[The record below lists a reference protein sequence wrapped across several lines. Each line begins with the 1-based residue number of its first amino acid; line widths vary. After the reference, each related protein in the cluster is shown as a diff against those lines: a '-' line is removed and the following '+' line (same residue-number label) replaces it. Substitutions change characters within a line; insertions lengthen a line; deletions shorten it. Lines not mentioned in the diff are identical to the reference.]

1 MMVFKKSIPRRKVLK
16 GIGAT
21 LALPLLD
28 GMIPAFAGP
37 ADTAA
42 KPVRRMGFVY
52 VPNGII
58 PASWRPTIE
67 GLGFEI
73 TPIMEA
79 LTPFREHLLVLSGLD
94 QKHADPGPFG
104 EGGGAPH
111 SLTGGAYLTGVFP
124 KQSEGVNI
132 RAGVSVDQIAAKE
145 LGKQTHL
152 ASLELGLDPVEA
164 SGYCEGGYS
173 CAYLNTISWRTPT
186 TPMPM
191 EDRPRAVFERLF
203 GDSET
208 TNSAERLARAEENRS
223 LLDFVTE
230 DTASL
235 SKGLTPADRNKLN
248 EYLDAVR
255 DVERRIQLAEQQAS
269 REIPTLE
276 RPAAGFP
283 ASFEDYAKLMFDLQ
297 VLAYQTDL
305 TRIITFMMAHERSGR
320 SYREVGVPDSHH
332 GVSHHRNDPV
342 NIEKLVRINTY
353 HVKLFSYYVEKLRAT
368 RDGDGSLL
376 DHTMIVYGSGINNSN
391 EHTHDNLPT
400 LVVGGAGGKVKG
412 GRHLRSPLGT
422 PMTNLY
428 VSMLNIMGIPV
439 EKFGDCNGKLD
450 LLSVG

>member
-1 MMVFKKSIPRRKVLK
+1 MMVFKKAIPRRTFLRGV
-16 GIGAT
+16 GAT

-42 KPVRRMGFVY
+42 KPILRMGFVY

-58 PASWRPTIE
+58 PGSWRPSVE
-67 GLGFEI
+67 GAGFEMTRI
-73 TPIMEA
+73 LEP
-79 LTPFREHLLVLSGLD
+79 LTPFRDQLLVLSGLD
-94 QKHADPGPFG
+94 QKPANPGPG
-104 EGGGAPH
+104 GVGGGAPH
-111 SLTGGAYLTGVFP
+111 SLTGGAYLTGVSP
-124 KQSEGVNI
+124 RQTEGLNI
-132 RAGVSVDQIAAKE
+132 RAGVSVDQIAARQ
-145 LGKQTHL
+145 LGKQTQL

-173 CAYLNTISWRTPT
+173 CTYINTISWRTAT

-191 EDRPRAVFERLF
+191 EDRPRTVFERLF

-208 TNSAERLARAEENRS
+208 TNPAERLARIEENRS

-230 DTASL
+230 DAASL
-235 SKGLTPADRNKLN
+235 SAGLMPSDRGKLN

-276 RPAAGFP
+276 RPAGGFP
-283 ASFEDYAKLMFDLQ
+283 ASYEDYAKLMFDLQ
-297 VLAYQTDL
+297 VLAYQTDM
-305 TRIITFMMAHERSGR
+305 TRVITFMLAHERSGR
-320 SYREVGVPDSHH
+320 SYREIGVPDAHH

-342 NIEKLVRINTY
+342 NIEKLVKINTY
-353 HVKLFSYYVEKLRAT
+353 HVKLFSYYLEKLRST

-391 EHTHDNLPT
+391 EHTHDNLPIAM
-400 LVVGGAGGKVKG
+400 VGGGCGKIKG

-422 PMTNLY
+422 PMANLY
-428 VSMLNIMGIPV
+428 LSMLDMMGIPV
-439 EKFGDCNGKLD
+439 DKFGDATGKLE
-450 LLSVG
+450 LLSIA

>member
-1 MMVFKKSIPRRKVLK
+1 MMVFKKVIPRRRFLK
-16 GIGAT
+16 GLGAT
-21 LALPLLD
+21 VALPLLD
-28 GMIPAFAGP
+28 GMIPALAGP
-37 ADTAA
+37 TDQAA
-42 KPVRRMGFVY
+42 KPVVRMGVVY
-52 VPNGII
+52 APNGII
-58 PASWRPTIE
+58 AASWRPATE
-67 GLGFEI
+67 GAGFEM
-73 TPIMEA
+73 TPIMEPLA
-79 LTPFREHLLVLSGLD
+79 RFRKYMLVLSGLD

-145 LGKQTHL
+145 LGKQTQL

-164 SGYCEGGYS
+164 AGYCEGGYS

-208 TNSAERLARAEENRS
+208 TNPAERLARIEENRS

-230 DTASL
+230 DTSSL
-235 SKGLTPADRNKLN
+235 ARGLTPADRSKLN

-269 REIPTLE
+269 REIPTIE
-276 RPAAGFP
+276 RPASGFP
-283 ASFEDYAKLMFDLQ
+283 ASYEDYAKLMFDLQ
-297 VLAYQTDL
+297 VLAYQTDM
-305 TRIITFMMAHERSGR
+305 TRIITFMLAHERSGR
-320 SYREVGVPDSHH
+320 SYREIGVPDSHH

-353 HVKLFSYYVEKLRAT
+353 HVKLFSYYLERLAAT
-368 RDGDGSLL
+368 KEGNGSLL
-376 DHTMIVYGSGINNSN
+376 DHAAILYGSGINNSN

-400 LVVGGAGGKVKG
+400 LLVGGAGGKIKG
-412 GRHLRSPLGT
+412 GRHFRSPLGT
-422 PMTNLY
+422 PISNLY
-428 VSMLNIMGIPV
+428 VSMLNIIGVPV

-450 LLSVG
+450 LLSVA

>member
-1 MMVFKKSIPRRKVLK
+1 M
-16 GIGAT
+16 GAT

-28 GMIPAFAGP
+28 SMVPALAGP
-37 ADTAA
+37 SDTAA
-42 KPVRRMGFVY
+42 KPVLRMGIVY

-58 PASWRPTIE
+58 ATSWRPKIE
-67 GLGFEI
+67 GRDFEI
-73 TPIMEA
+73 TPIMEP
-79 LTPFREHLLVLSGLD
+79 LKPYRDHLLVLSGLD

-132 RAGVSVDQIAAKE
+132 RAGVSMDQIAAKE
-145 LGKQTHL
+145 LGKQTQL

-164 SGYCEGGYS
+164 AGYCEGGYS

-191 EDRPRAVFERLF
+191 EDRPRTVFERLF

-208 TNSAERLARAEENRS
+208 TNPAERRARAEENRS

-235 SKGLTPADRNKLN
+235 SKTLGAADRNKLN

-255 DVERRIQLAEQQAS
+255 DVERRMQLAEQQAS
-269 REIPTLE
+269 REIPTLD
-276 RPAAGFP
+276 RPATGFP
-283 ASFEDYAKLMFDLQ
+283 ASFEEYAKLMFDLQ

-320 SYREVGVPDSHH
+320 SYREVDVPDSHH

-353 HVKLFSYYVEKLRAT
+353 HVKLFSYYVDKLRST

-376 DHTMIVYGSGINNSN
+376 DHSMILYGSGINNSN
-391 EHTHDNLPT
+391 EHTHDNLPI
-400 LVVGGAGGKVKG
+400 LLVGGAGGKVKG

-428 VSMLNIMGIPV
+428 VSMLNIMGLPI
-439 EKFGDCNGKLD
+439 EKFGDADGKLD
-450 LLSVG
+450 LLSVA

>member
-1 MMVFKKSIPRRKVLK
+1 MMAFKKAIPRRRFLRGV
-16 GIGAT
+16 GAT
-21 LALPLLD
+21 VALPLLD
-28 GMIPAFAGP
+28 GMIPALAGP
-37 ADTAA
+37 ADTIT
-42 KPVRRMGFVY
+42 KQVLRMGIVY

-58 PASWRPTIE
+58 AANWRPSIE
-67 GLGFEI
+67 GSGFEM
-73 TPIMEA
+73 TPIMEP
-79 LTPFREHLLVLSGLD
+79 LTPFREYLLVLSGLD

-132 RAGVSVDQIAAKE
+132 RAGVSVDQIAARE
-145 LGKQTHL
+145 LGKQTQL

-173 CAYLNTISWRTPT
+173 CTYLNTISWRTPT

-191 EDRPRAVFERLF
+191 EDRPRAIFERLF

-208 TNSAERLARAEENRS
+208 TDSAERQTRIAQNRS
-223 LLDFVTE
+223 LLDFVNE
-230 DTASL
+230 DTANLAKS
-235 SKGLTPADRNKLN
+235 LTPADRHKLN

-255 DVERRIQLAEQQAS
+255 DVERRIQLAEQQAA
-269 REIPTLE
+269 RELPPLE
-276 RPAAGFP
+276 RPASGFP
-283 ASFEDYAKLMFDLQ
+283 ASYEEYAKLMFDLQ
-297 VLAYQTDL
+297 VLAYQTDM
-305 TRIITFMMAHERSGR
+305 TRVITFMLAHERSGR

-342 NIEKLVRINTY
+342 NIGKLVRINTY
-353 HVKLFSYYVEKLRAT
+353 HVKLFSYYLERLRAT
-368 RDGDGSLL
+368 KEGNGSLL
-376 DHTMIVYGSGINNSN
+376 DSTMILYGSGINNSN

-400 LVVGGAGGKVKG
+400 LLVGRAGGKIKG

-422 PMTNLY
+422 PMANLY

-439 EKFGDCNGKLD
+439 DKFGDGDGALE
-450 LLSVG
+450 LLSVA

>member
-1 MMVFKKSIPRRKVLK
+1 MMAFKKAIPRRRFLRGV
-16 GIGAT
+16 GAT
-21 LALPLLD
+21 VALPLLD
-28 GMIPAFAGP
+28 GMIPALAGP
-37 ADTAA
+37 ADTIT
-42 KPVRRMGFVY
+42 KQVLRMGIVY

-58 PASWRPTIE
+58 AANWRPSIE
-67 GLGFEI
+67 GSGFEM
-73 TPIMEA
+73 TPIMEP
-79 LTPFREHLLVLSGLD
+79 LTPFREYLLVLSGLD

-132 RAGVSVDQIAAKE
+132 RAGVSVDQIAARE
-145 LGKQTHL
+145 LGKQTQL

-173 CAYLNTISWRTPT
+173 CTYLNTISWRTPT

-191 EDRPRAVFERLF
+191 EDRPRAIFERLF

-208 TNSAERLARAEENRS
+208 TDSAERQTRIAQNRS
-223 LLDFVTE
+223 LLDFVNE
-230 DTASL
+230 DTANLAKS
-235 SKGLTPADRNKLN
+235 LTPADRHKLN

-255 DVERRIQLAEQQAS
+255 DVERRIQLAEQQAA
-269 REIPTLE
+269 RELPPLE
-276 RPAAGFP
+276 RPASGFP
-283 ASFEDYAKLMFDLQ
+283 ASYEEYAKLMFDLQ
-297 VLAYQTDL
+297 VLAYQTDM
-305 TRIITFMMAHERSGR
+305 TRVITFMLAHERSGR

-353 HVKLFSYYVEKLRAT
+353 HVKLFSYYLERLRAT
-368 RDGDGSLL
+368 KEGNGSLL
-376 DHTMIVYGSGINNSN
+376 DSTMILYGSGINNSN

-400 LVVGGAGGKVKG
+400 LLVGRAGGKIKG

-422 PMTNLY
+422 PMANLY

-439 EKFGDCNGKLD
+439 DKFGDGDGALE
-450 LLSVG
+450 LLSVA

>member
-1 MMVFKKSIPRRKVLK
+1 MMIFKKAIPRRKFLK
-16 GIGAT
+16 GVGAT

-28 GMIPAFAGP
+28 GMIPALAGP
-37 ADTAA
+37 TDAVA
-42 KPVRRMGFVY
+42 KPVQRMGVVY
-52 VPNGII
+52 APNGII
-58 PASWRPTIE
+58 PTKWRPTIE
-67 GLGFEI
+67 GPSFEI
-73 TPIMEA
+73 TPIMEPLA
-79 LTPFREHLLVLSGLD
+79 PFREHLLVLSGLD

-124 KQSEGVNI
+124 KQSEGLNI
-132 RAGVSVDQIAAKE
+132 RAGVSMDQIAAKE
-145 LGKQTHL
+145 LGKQTQL

-173 CAYLNTISWRTPT
+173 CTYLNTISWRTPT

-191 EDRPRAVFERLF
+191 EDRPRAIFERLF

-208 TNSAERLARAEENRS
+208 TNPAERLARIEENRS

-235 SKGLTPADRNKLN
+235 AKGLTSADRNKLN

-276 RPAAGFP
+276 RPAGGFP
-283 ASFEDYAKLMFDLQ
+283 ASYEEYAKLMFDLQ
-297 VLAYQTDL
+297 VLAYQTDM
-305 TRIITFMMAHERSGR
+305 TRIITFMLAHERSGR
-320 SYREVGVPDSHH
+320 SYREVDVPDSHH
-332 GVSHHRNDPV
+332 GVSHHRNDPI

-353 HVKLFSYYVEKLRAT
+353 HVKLFSYYVERLRAT
-368 RDGDGSLL
+368 KEGNGSLL
-376 DHTMIVYGSGINNSN
+376 DHTMILYGSGINNSN

-400 LVVGGAGGKVKG
+400 LLVGAAGGKIKG
-412 GRHLRSPLGT
+412 GRHLRNPLGT
-422 PMTNLY
+422 PMANLY
-428 VSMLNIMGIPV
+428 VSMLNIMGVAV
-439 EKFGDCNGKLD
+439 EKFGDCNGKLE
-450 LLSVG
+450 LLSVA